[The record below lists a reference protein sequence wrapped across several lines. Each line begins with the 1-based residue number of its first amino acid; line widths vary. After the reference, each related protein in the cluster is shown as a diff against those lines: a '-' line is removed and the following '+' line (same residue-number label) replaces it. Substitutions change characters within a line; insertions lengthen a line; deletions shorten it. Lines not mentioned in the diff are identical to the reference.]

1 MLIRPIE
8 NLVSQDKDH
17 IADLSLLD
25 TINQDLKAAML
36 SKDVIVRD
44 TLRMLIADI
53 KRFEIDERVEADD
66 TKVSDLINKNVKQRR
81 DSIAQFKSAG
91 REDLV
96 ATEEEQLNVIL
107 KYLPQQLS
115 EEEIQKMVKDAE
127 ANKEADKKKRESVD
141 VRNQADTLIHST
153 EKNLKEHGTKVSDA
167 EKKAIEDAST
177 AVKEALKGEDTEDI
191 KKKTEA
197 LVQASMKLGEAI
209 YKSQQSTKPDS
220 GKDDDGDD
228 AGKKDENVVDADFEE
243 VKDENKEKSA

>member
-1 MLIRPIE
+1 VLIRLIE
-8 NLVSQDKDH
+8 NLVSQGKDH

-81 DSIAQFKSAG
+81 DSIAQFKSGG

-107 KYLPQQLS
+107 KYLPEQLS
-115 EEEIQKMVKDAE
+115 EKEIQELVQDGIAAVSAESMKDMGKLMGHLKPIFE
-127 ANKEADKKKRESVD
+127 GKADMS
-141 VRNQADTLIHST
+141 I
-153 EKNLKEHGTKVSDA
+153 VS
-167 EKKAIEDAST
+167 KL
-177 AVKEALKGEDTEDI
+177 VKEL
-191 KKKTEA
+191 
-197 LVQASMKLGEAI
+197 LS
-209 YKSQQSTKPDS
+209 
-220 GKDDDGDD
+220 
-228 AGKKDENVVDADFEE
+228 
-243 VKDENKEKSA
+243 